1 YYYQWMARGEFLR
14 RVLVPLVSD
23 HLPRLDDY
31 AAERFRSM
39 CERYRLEPPV
49 ESRRAA
55 APRPAVRRGRK
66 G

>member
-1 YYYQWMARGEFLR
+1 MARGEFLR

-39 CERYRLEPPV
+39 CERYRIDRAAEPA
-49 ESRRAA
+49 RAA
-55 APRPAVRRGRK
+55 ARVAGRRGRK
-66 G
+66 A